1 MKKLIAKEL
10 VLLAAVLLAGMG
22 SASAFEVD
30 GLTYRVIDND
40 AKTVRVS
47 YKGSDEMIN
56 PYTQTSV
63 VIPSTVQFNG
73 NTYTVVEI
81 GDYAFHNA
89 SLTSI
94 SIPSTVK
101 TLGNGVFRYCNTIK
115 SIDLSTIETFG
126 NSIFFCCEALTSVKL
141 PETMYAIP
149 PEMFSSCSNI
159 KSFTFPKN
167 ISSIGYNAF
176 SNTGLTSLTIPET
189 ISNIDYSA
197 FSGCTSLTKVV
208 IMCNYIWGN
217 SMGGIFA
224 NCNNINTIVCFT
236 RNGFD
241 FGFTEDVK
249 ETASLYVPE
258 SQISN
263 WTSSFL
269 NVKAAGINSVGGH
282 VIDVPGGAYYM
293 DANYMGQVS
302 GNITINGK
310 TADQMY
316 GQAFVIEPGSN
327 VEIGFTPNTNL
338 AWKLTSAT
346 INGTDVTSSLVDGN
360 YTINNISGNQL
371 VRATWLQGA
380 TYNVRYSA
388 SDYSCGTLFAND
400 RELSMYNNNAAF
412 PANQNI
418 SIVVKPNAGYSVTS
432 FYVNGT
438 DVLSQMT
445 ASTDGSYSYQ
455 FTLQADAEISVTY
468 SQQSQQSVLQTTFNE
483 GGTVTV
489 AGEIIASGAIKSF
502 TDAMVEVKMMP
513 DAGYELASVIYN
525 GVDVT
530 TTWIMSTTDGAS
542 AIYPVPEQGTN
553 QTLEITFRKIGGSVT
568 PTDYEYVDLGL
579 PSGTKWATMNVG
591 ATSLSDE
598 GDFFAWGE
606 TTTKAEY
613 TSSNYIFG
621 SGSSM
626 TKYNNSDNLTILQ
639 PEDDAA
645 TVKWGE
651 GWRTPTIDDWREL
664 NNRCTKTYTSVNG
677 VGGYLFTGT
686 NGNTIFLPGQQE
698 NLWGNVWGSYWSS
711 SVNASDKQYAW
722 NIDFDGGGF
731 YIDEYNDRS
740 MKGNIRPV
748 REGNLVIPTEQC
760 ATPTITYADG
770 QLQFECETEG
780 AECHYKITSS
790 DISEGIGNLVP
801 LSATYH
807 ISVYATK
814 SGYLDSDTATYQ
826 VEWTKQ
832 AGIRGDTN
840 GDGVVDV
847 EDVVETVN
855 IILEQ

>member
-1 MKKLIAKEL
+1 MKKLIAKKL
-10 VLLAAVLLAGMG
+10 VLLAAVLLAGVG

-30 GLTYRVIDND
+30 GLTYRVIDNN
-40 AKTVRVS
+40 AKTVKVS
-47 YKGSDEMIN
+47 YQGNDIMYST
-56 PYTQTSV
+56 PYTQSSI
-63 VIPSTVQFNG
+63 VIPETVSLNG
-73 NTYTVVEI
+73 NTYRVVEI
-81 GDYAFHNA
+81 GDNAFQNA
-89 SLTSI
+89 AMSSI
-94 SIPSTVK
+94 TIPATVK
-101 TLGNGVFRYCNTIK
+101 TIGGSAFMNCQNLK
-115 SIDLSTIETFG
+115 SVDLSGIENFG
-126 NSIFFCCEALTSVKL
+126 THIFSTCTSLKTVKL
-141 PETMYAIP
+141 PETLHSIP
-149 PEMFSSCSNI
+149 DAMFSMCSSI
-159 KSFTFPKN
+159 TSFSFDN
-167 ISSIGYNAF
+167 ISSIGYSSF
-176 SNTGLTSLTIPET
+176 EGTGLTSVTLSCT
-189 ISNIDYSA
+189 NIGMNA
-197 FSGCTSLTKVV
+197 
-208 IMCNYIWGN
+208 
-217 SMGGIFA
+217 FA
-224 NCNNINTIVCFT
+224 NCKQLTKITMLGNYLSMIDNQFWGCDNVKTFICFLRIT
-236 RNGFD
+236 GN
-241 FGFTEDVK
+241 FGFPDDVK
-249 ETASLYVPE
+249 ESARVIVPE
-258 SQISN
+258 SQVSN
-263 WTSSFL
+263 WTSTFL
-269 NVKAAGINSVGGH
+269 NVEVANINNVGGH

-338 AWKLTSAT
+338 GWKLTAAT

-579 PSGTKWATMNVG
+579 PSGTKWATMNIG
-591 ATSLSDE
+591 ATKISDGGE
-598 GDFFAWGE
+598 FYAWGE
-606 TTTKAEY
+606 ITPKTEFTA
-613 TSSNYIFG
+613 SNYRFG
-621 SGSSM
+621 TEM
-626 TKYNNSDNLTILQ
+626 TKYNNSDNLLVLQ

-645 TVKWGE
+645 TVKWGPS
-651 GWRTPTIDDWREL
+651 WRMPTIDEWKEL
-664 NNRCTKTYTSVNG
+664 NSNCTKKYTQIDG
-677 VGGYLFTGT
+677 VYGYLFTAQ
-686 NGNTIFLPGQQE
+686 NGNTLFLPGVE
-698 NLWGNVWGSYWSS
+698 TNSWGIGAGHYWSS
-711 SVNASDKQYAW
+711 TRNTSNYKCVWD
-722 NIDFDGGGF
+722 IDFD
-731 YIDEYNDRS
+731 EYGYYTDGENDRS
-740 MKGNIRPV
+740 RKGTV
-748 REGNLVIPTEQC
+748 RAIYTGPQKC

-826 VEWTKQ
+826 VEWNKQ